1 MAKIYSA
8 LALFVCLSISTR
20 GEIPKPYIEKLEAS
34 KTAQEFKNIIS
45 EMVEGMWA
53 ENLTTLDSKD
63 IQLVLSITHTKPFA
77 NEVLQIVYGWLGVMY
92 GSGQTD
98 EGIIYFFEKAMLL
111 EKTKGLEYAIIC
123 LEIALFQHKAKNY
136 VEAETYYKRAL
147 EFGNDSLKH
156 TTLINCINGLAL
168 INRERGQY
176 DKALEDFNRALNVAV
191 QNNDIAWIGILNGNI
206 GSLYYRKEAYDSS
219 LVYYHKNLDF
229 IRKTHESENH
239 IETFTNLG
247 KVYLK
252 LGDTKFTKIYLD
264 SAMYII
270 KSRNMKFTDFFNP
283 MDEIYETYALLY
295 ASTKE
300 YQLAFEY
307 YRKFF
312 QSTEEK
318 QLQIDGKR
326 LAQIQSSHEFRQ
338 KQLNY
343 EFLEK
348 ANDANEVIIRQQ
360 NYAQIAFIIVI
371 VVLVGSVVFAVR
383 TSQSRKKLNT
393 ELNEANVELERL
405 NQTKDKLFS
414 VISHDL
420 RSPINNLTVMLSMAK
435 AGDITPEEFTHLIN
449 KLHQQV
455 ATTGDIINSLL
466 QWSKTEMSGSKL
478 HRERIPVTFI
488 QHITQHFTEDLQ
500 RKKITLT
507 TSWEHNTFVTV
518 NKDQFEIIVRNL
530 ISNAIK
536 FTHEQGKIHVSSTL
550 HDSIVEIRVTD
561 SGVGISEADMLSLF
575 KPGRHLS
582 KPGTLNEPGTGI
594 GLFITQEMVLANGGT
609 INVESEQGKGTT
621 FTIKFPA

>member
-1 MAKIYSA
+1 MAKIYS
-8 LALFVCLSISTR
+8 LFILLVCLPICTS
-20 GEIPKPYIEKLEAS
+20 GEIPPAYIEKLKATE
-34 KTAQEFKNIIS
+34 TPQEFKIVIS
-45 EMVEGMWA
+45 NMVEAMWSDKI
-53 ENLTTLDSKD
+53 TLESKD
-63 IQLVLSITHTKPFA
+63 IQLILSITHTKPFA
-77 NEVLQIVYGWLGVMY
+77 NEVLQIVYGWLGIMY

-111 EKTKGLEYAIIC
+111 EKTQGLEYAIIC

-136 VEAETYYKRAL
+136 IEAEAYYKKSL
-147 EFGNDSLKH
+147 EVGKDSLKH
-156 TTLINCINGLAL
+156 TTLINCYNGLAL

-176 DKALEDFNRALNVAV
+176 DKAMDYFNQALHVAIK
-191 QNNDIAWIGILNGNI
+191 NNDLAWIGILEGNI
-206 GSLYYRKEAYDSS
+206 GSLFYRKEQYDSS
-219 LVYYHKNLDF
+219 LFYYHKNLSY

-252 LGDTKFTKIYLD
+252 LNDYRTTKIYLD
-264 SAMYII
+264 SALYII
-270 KSRNMKFTDFFNP
+270 NSRHIKFTDFFNP
-283 MDEIYETYALLY
+283 MDEIYETYALYY
-295 ASTKE
+295 AAIKD
-300 YQLAFEY
+300 YQQAFEY

-318 QLQIDGKR
+318 QLQIDSKR

-348 ANDANEVIIRQQ
+348 VNVANESIIRQQ

-371 VVLVGSVVFAVR
+371 LVLVGSVIFAVR
-383 TSQSRKKLNT
+383 TSRARKKLNT
-393 ELNEANVELERL
+393 ELNTANVELERL
-405 NQTKDKLFS
+405 NQAKDRLFS

-420 RSPINNLTVMLSMAK
+420 RSPITNLLAMLSMAK
-435 AGDITPEEFTHLIN
+435 TGDVTPEEFKHLIN
-449 KLHQQV
+449 RLHQQV

-466 QWSKTEMSGSKL
+466 QWSKTEISGTKL
-478 HRERIPVTFI
+478 QRERIPVTFI

-500 RKKITLT
+500 KKKITLT
-507 TSWEHNTFVTV
+507 TSWEHNTFVNV
-518 NKDQFEIIVRNL
+518 NRDQFEIIIRNL

-536 FTHEQGKIHVSSTL
+536 FTYEHGKIHVSSTL
-550 HDSIVEIRVTD
+550 HDSIVEIKVAD
-561 SGVGISEADMLSLF
+561 NGVGISEADMLSLF

-582 KPGTLNEPGTGI
+582 KPGTQNETGTGI
-594 GLFITQEMVLANGGT
+594 GLFITQEMVLGNDGT
-609 INVESEQGKGTT
+609 INVESESGKGTT